1 MPLQNATRIDAPE
14 RESDCRIARPASM
27 PCAATDWAAVEL
39 PAAWVDQLDWRSP
52 RQWLRLWRILS
63 GRQRAP
69 VRLPDNLP
77 GAAALPRYLLQ
88 EFHNLPNGNYSR
100 HFSAGYSR
108 GFDHAMLG
116 TLRHGRARIAAAL
129 AGAQRALDLGTGAGH
144 LAGALQN
151 AGIAEVV
158 GLEPSPYLLQ
168 QAARRYPGVRWVQGV
183 GERSGLPDGYFD
195 AVGICFVLHEIPPR
209 YLQQLLHELR
219 RITRP
224 GARLAILEPSP
235 RQWLL
240 GYGRMWRL
248 HGWRGLYF
256 RALARRAHEP
266 FADAWHRQDVG
277 ALLRGHG
284 FRMLEEE
291 TGCPFR
297 FILAQRD
304 DDGPYAAAT
313 PEGCTARHSLFPIQ
327 DMS

>member
-1 MPLQNATRIDAPE
+1 MISRMHESIALQPGAALPATP
-14 RESDCRIARPASM
+14 
-27 PCAATDWAAVEL
+27 DWATVEL
-39 PAAWVDQLDWRSP
+39 PAAWVDQLNWRSP
-52 RQWLRLWRILS
+52 RQWLYLWKCFS

-69 VRLPDNLP
+69 VRLPDELP
-77 GAAALPRYLLQ
+77 GAAQLPRYLLQ

-100 HFSAGYSR
+100 HFSAGYAR

-116 TLRHGRARIAAAL
+116 TLRQGRARLAQAL

-144 LAGALQN
+144 LAGALQA

-168 QAARRYPGVRWVQGV
+168 HAARRYPGVHWVQGV
-183 GERSGLPDGYFD
+183 GEDSGLPSGHFD

-209 YLQQLLHELR
+209 YLHKVLAELR
-219 RITRP
+219 RITCP

-235 RQWLL
+235 RQWTQ
-240 GYGRMWRL
+240 GYARMWRL

-266 FADAWHRQDVG
+266 FAEAWHRQDVSAVL
-277 ALLRGHG
+277 ALHG
-284 FRMLEEE
+284 FQVLEEE

-304 DDGPYAAAT
+304 GA
-313 PEGCTARHSLFPIQ
+313 CTATGTL
-327 DMS
+327 